1 MAKMVPDVVICGFV
15 ITALLLIH
23 FFSDILRL
31 SLGGYYTHATLSQL
45 VESHSNKE
53 YSWLLKLMANCFGYS
68 CVFVPGYLIY
78 KYVVRTKY
86 LEKSEKTCIYTAVSM
101 CITGNPGTELD
112 YSEPMERKP
121 MDPLPPSPGPQKR
134 TTSQDTL
141 LLFWCFGGLMV
152 SYLTWGV
159 LQEKIMTQQYFNS
172 EGQPTHFKDSQ
183 FLVFCNRLSAFICA
197 MVTLRIKTPSNRH
210 CTPLYKYSFASFS
223 NIMSAWF
230 QYEALKFVSFPTQVL
245 AKACKIIPVMLMG
258 KIISKN
264 KYDWYEYVSAILIS
278 LGMIFFMTGSASG
291 SNTSSVTTFTG
302 IFLLTMYLTC
312 DSFTAN
318 WQDELFK
325 NYEMSSLQ
333 MMAGVNLFSTIFTT
347 TSLWVQGGFMD
358 SLAFASEHPKFVL
371 DALTISLCSA
381 VGQLFIFYTI
391 SKFGAVVFTIIMTL
405 RQAFAI
411 LLSCL
416 IYKHKISVLGIFG
429 ILVVFFAVFMRS
441 YGKQRMKAIK
451 KRAEA
456 HKPKMGA

>member
-1 MAKMVPDVVICGFV
+1 MAQLVPDVVICGLV
-15 ITALLLIH
+15 ITAVLLVH
-23 FFSDILRL
+23 FFSDILRI
-31 SLGGYYTHATLSQL
+31 SFGGYYTHATLSQL
-45 VESHSNKE
+45 VESQSTKE
-53 YSWLLKLMANCFGYS
+53 YSWLLKLLANCFGYS

-78 KYVVRTKY
+78 KYVKRTNY
-86 LEKSEKTCIYTAVSM
+86 LEKNDKTCIYTAVSM
-101 CITGNPGTELD
+101 CITGSPGTELD
-112 YSEPMERKP
+112 YSEPLERKP
-121 MDPLPPSPGPQKR
+121 MEPLTPPNGLQKH
-134 TTSQDTL
+134 TKSQETL

-159 LQEKIMTQQYFNS
+159 LQEKIMTQQYFNYN
-172 EGQPTHFKDSQ
+172 GQPSHFKDSQ

-197 MVTLRIKTPSNRH
+197 IVTLRLKRPAGRH
-210 CTPLYKYSFASFS
+210 CTPLYMYSFASFS

-264 KYDWYEYVSAILIS
+264 KYDWYEYVSAVLIS
-278 LGMIFFMTGSASG
+278 LGMIFFMTGSANST
-291 SNTSSVTTFTG
+291 NASSVTTFTG

-318 WQDELFK
+318 WQDDLFK

-333 MMAGVNLFSTIFTT
+333 MMAGVNLFSTIFTA
-347 TSLWVQGGFMD
+347 TSLWVQGGFID
-358 SLAFASEHPKFVL
+358 SLTFASEHPKFIL
-371 DALTISLCSA
+371 DAITISMCSA

-391 SKFGAVVFTIIMTL
+391 SVFGAVVFTIIMTL

-441 YGKQRMKAIK
+441 YGKQRMKVLR

-456 HKPKMGA
+456 HKPKMAA

>member
-15 ITALLLIH
+15 ITALLVIH

-78 KYVVRTKY
+78 KYVGSTKY
-86 LEKSEKTCIYTAVSM
+86 LERSEKTCIYTAVSM
-101 CITGNPGTELD
+101 CITGTPGTELD
-112 YSEPMERKP
+112 YSESMERKP
-121 MDPLPPSPGPQKR
+121 MEPLPSKTGAKTR
-134 TTSQDTL
+134 TKSQETL
-141 LLFWCFGGLMV
+141 LLGWCFSGLMI

-172 EGQPTHFKDSQ
+172 DGQPSHFKDSQ
-183 FLVFCNRLSAFICA
+183 FLVFCNRLSAFTCA
-197 MVTLRIKTPSNRH
+197 MVTLRIKRPAGRH

-291 SNTSSVTTFTG
+291 TKASNVTTFTG

-318 WQDELFK
+318 WQDDLFK
-325 NYEMSSLQ
+325 HYEMSSLQ
-333 MMAGVNLFSTIFTT
+333 MMAGVNLFSTIFTA

-358 SLAFASEHPKFVL
+358 SLAFASEHPKFII
-371 DALTISLCSA
+371 DALTISMCSA

-391 SKFGAVVFTIIMTL
+391 SVFGAVVFTIIMTL

-441 YGKQRMKAIK
+441 YGKQRMKAIR

-456 HKPKMGA
+456 HKPKMAA